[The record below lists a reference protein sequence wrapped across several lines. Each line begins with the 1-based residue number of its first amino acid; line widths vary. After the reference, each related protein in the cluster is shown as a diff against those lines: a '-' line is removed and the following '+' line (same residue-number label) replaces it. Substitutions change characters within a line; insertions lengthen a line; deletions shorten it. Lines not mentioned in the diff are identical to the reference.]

1 MEQFQ
6 NLKQQ
11 LQETVRQ
18 RMDMSSELSDAQI
31 GEIID
36 SVIME
41 KSREVYMSAVTK
53 LTLRQEL
60 FNAIRRLDLLQE
72 LIDDKTVTEIMVNG
86 ADAIFYER
94 DGRIYTWDR
103 HFESR
108 EKLEDVIQR
117 ERCPGSCGTQR
128 ADSDNQKISRGSDH
142 NGGFDPLGVHQSGGG
157 RIFESAC
164 ESRVQHIYQ
173 RGYQYRENNIF
184 ECSGGL
190 HS

>member
-72 LIDDKTVTEIMVNG
+72 LIDDKTVTEIMEQSQ
-86 ADAIFYER
+86 I
-94 DGRIYTWDR
+94 RI
-103 HFESR
+103 
-108 EKLEDVIQR
+108 V
-117 ERCPGSCGTQR
+117 
-128 ADSDNQKISRGSDH
+128 
-142 NGGFDPLGVHQSGGG
+142 
-157 RIFESAC
+157 
-164 ESRVQHIYQ
+164 
-173 RGYQYRENNIF
+173 
-184 ECSGGL
+184 
-190 HS
+190 

>member
-94 DGRIYTWDR
+94 DGRIQ
-103 HFESR
+103 S
-108 EKLEDVIQR
+108 

-128 ADSDNQKISRGSDH
+128 TDSDNQKISRGSDH

-164 ESRVQHIYQ
+164 ESRV
-173 RGYQYRENNIF
+173 
-184 ECSGGL
+184 
-190 HS
+190 